1 MGAQAI
7 ATGALSVATGAWSV
21 VSSIAAAATTAF
33 GAAMAFLTSPIT
45 LVILAIGALVA
56 AAYLIIKNWDKI
68 SEFFKGLWENIK
80 NIFSGIG
87 SWFSDKFSAAKD
99 AIVNIF
105 TGVIDWVKTNW
116 QSIVLFLINPFAGV
130 FKYLYDNFEGF
141 RNLVDNVVGAIINF
155 FKGGVEKIKVF
166 FGGIGEFFSG
176 VWGGIKNAAGNAWS
190 GIKNIASNAWEGIKG
205 AASGAFNFL
214 DNLTGGT
221 LTKMKDN
228 FLNGINNIKEFFTG
242 LWSALKE
249 GPAATIQ
256 YLKDTFFRLFDS
268 IKEKLTAFVDFF
280 KNAISGVK
288 DFFGGIGDKIG
299 GLFNGGRNNNVPG
312 HASGGIFTQPHIA
325 QIAEA
330 GAEAVVPLN
339 RSPQGFDIW
348 KQAGEL
354 GGYVDRMNQQTQT
367 TSTSGTPPVMEAAA
381 QKISN
386 NENVITINFS
396 QNNTFSGGTPDK
408 ETVNQIS
415 AAGKQAADDIE
426 VRFKILMEDFMRNQR
441 RVSYA

>member
-1 MGAQAI
+1 MGLFGTSA
-7 ATGALSVATGAWSV
+7 GAAG
-21 VSSIAAAATTAF
+21 AAAAAGGAAGATGF
-33 GAAMAFLTSPIT
+33 GAL
-45 LVILAIGALVA
+45 A
-56 AAYLIIKNWDKI
+56 AAVWAATWPVLAVIAGIAAVIAIIVLVVKNFDKI
-68 SEFFKGLWENIK
+68 KEVAGIVWDAVCGFVGKAVDFIK
-80 NIFSGIG
+80 NIF
-87 SWFSDKFSAAKD
+87 
-99 AIVNIF
+99 
-105 TGVIDWVKTNW
+105 
-116 QSIVLFLINPFAGV
+116 
-130 FKYLYDNFEGF
+130 
-141 RNLVDNVVGAIINF
+141 
-155 FKGGVEKIKVF
+155 
-166 FGGIGEFFSG
+166 GGIGDFFSG
-176 VWGGIKNAAGNAWS
+176 VWGGIKNAASNAWS
-190 GIKNIASNAWEGIKG
+190 GIKNVASNAWEGIKG
-205 AASGAFNFL
+205 AASTAGGFLKNNWKSIAIGMVNPMAGGLHALYKNHEGFRNLADGVWGKIKDVAGNAWEGIQSAASGAFNFL

-249 GPAATIQ
+249 GPAETIQ

-299 GLFNGGRNNNVPG
+299 GLFNRGGNNNVPG

-367 TSTSGTPPVMEAAA
+367 ASTSGTPPVMEAAA

-426 VRFKILMEDFMRNQR
+426 VKFKILMEDFMRNQR
-441 RVSYA
+441 RVSYV

>member
-1 MGAQAI
+1 MAG
-7 ATGALSVATGAWSV
+7 GLHAL
-21 VSSIAAAATTAF
+21 
-33 GAAMAFLTSPIT
+33 
-45 LVILAIGALVA
+45 
-56 AAYLIIKNWDKI
+56 YKNH
-68 SEFFKGLWENIK
+68 
-80 NIFSGIG
+80 
-87 SWFSDKFSAAKD
+87 
-99 AIVNIF
+99 
-105 TGVIDWVKTNW
+105 
-116 QSIVLFLINPFAGV
+116 
-130 FKYLYDNFEGF
+130 EGF
-141 RNLVDNVVGAIINF
+141 RNLVD
-155 FKGGVEKIKVF
+155 
-166 FGGIGEFFSG
+166 G
-176 VWGGIKNAAGNAWS
+176 VWGKIKDVAG
-190 GIKNIASNAWEGIKG
+190 NAWEGIKG

-256 YLKDTFFRLFDS
+256 FLKDTFFRLFDS

-367 TSTSGTPPVMEAAA
+367 TSTSGIPPVMEAAA

-396 QNNTFSGGTPDK
+396 QNNTFTGGTPDK
-408 ETVNQIS
+408 ETVNQIFV
-415 AAGKQAADDIE
+415 AGQQAADDFE
-426 VRFKILMEDFMRNQR
+426 VRVKQAFDSIMRNKR
-441 RVSYA
+441 RVSYT